1 MRKIEQLGVFVFHEN
16 EEDGVP
22 LKYADNP
29 DECVT
34 FRNIAEAKQEMEER
48 LIDYGIR
55 TEIVDLDRN
64 KVVLRTTDEGRTW
77 SVPAQG
83 ERSAVPV
90 TA

>member
-29 DECVT
+29 DECAT
-34 FRNIAEAKQEMEER
+34 FRNSAEALREMEER
-48 LIDYGIR
+48 GIDYGIR
-55 TEIVDLDRN
+55 TEIVNLDNN

-77 SVPAQG
+77 NVPTREERAADPVPA
-83 ERSAVPV
+83 
-90 TA
+90 